1 MTVKEY
7 IKYLKTLDPDKGI
20 WVCYDGGC
28 SWFSP
33 VPDETADRPY
43 RGEMIQP
50 GDYIINAG

>member
-7 IKYLKTLDPDKGI
+7 IKYLKTLDQDNHI

-28 SWFSP
+28 SWFP
-33 VPDETADRPY
+33 PIPDEQAECSY
-43 RGEMIQP
+43 RDGIIQP